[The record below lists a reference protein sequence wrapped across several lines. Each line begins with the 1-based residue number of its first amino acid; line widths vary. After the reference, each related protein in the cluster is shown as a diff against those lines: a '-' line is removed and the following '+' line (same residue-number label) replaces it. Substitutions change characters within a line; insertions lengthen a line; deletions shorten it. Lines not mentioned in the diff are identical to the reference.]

1 MTHEEIIL
9 GTRGSELARTQSG
22 QVAEA
27 VTKLTGLPVRMLIIK
42 TQGDR
47 IQDVPLHLVEGKG
60 FFTKELEE
68 ALLSCRIDLA
78 VHSLKDLPTES
89 PEGLV
94 VAVIPAREMANDL
107 LLVRDEAVN
116 ETHPYLLPPNPVI
129 GTSSKRRALQ
139 VKALEPGT
147 SIKELR
153 GNVPT
158 RIAKLVDGQ
167 YDAILV
173 AAAGFRRLGIVPQG
187 YRVVTLDF
195 DAMLPAPGQG
205 ALALQVRAEDSEL
218 LRLLAPLHDTSTATA
233 VEAERCVLELLG
245 GGCGTPLGIYAECI
259 EQGLRVQAVLGPE
272 EWQLHDEPRCVRATA
287 SGATPLEAATRVL
300 DALGIRPK
308 G

>member
-139 VKALEPGT
+139 VKALEFVMHFVSKSCG
-147 SIKELR
+147 KL
-153 GNVPT
+153 PT
-158 RIAKLVDGQ
+158 QKNAC
-167 YDAILV
+167 
-173 AAAGFRRLGIVPQG
+173 RRDRFFLKRQSFQHS
-187 YRVVTLDF
+187 R
-195 DAMLPAPGQG
+195 Q
-205 ALALQVRAEDSEL
+205 
-218 LRLLAPLHDTSTATA
+218 
-233 VEAERCVLELLG
+233 
-245 GGCGTPLGIYAECI
+245 
-259 EQGLRVQAVLGPE
+259 
-272 EWQLHDEPRCVRATA
+272 
-287 SGATPLEAATRVL
+287 
-300 DALGIRPK
+300 
-308 G
+308 